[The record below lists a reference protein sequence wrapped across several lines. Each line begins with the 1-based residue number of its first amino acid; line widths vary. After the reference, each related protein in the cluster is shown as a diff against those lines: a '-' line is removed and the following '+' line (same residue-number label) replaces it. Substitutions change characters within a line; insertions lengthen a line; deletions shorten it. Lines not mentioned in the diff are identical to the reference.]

1 MAKKNDVDQYL
12 VQAYQSPYNNELYP
26 FDKKEEFE
34 KHLRQEARLARE
46 RDEARTA
53 TDARKNLWKALRE
66 SAQSMEDVT
75 RLLSELPPELATYY
89 RKRAFFKSAGDAGWT
104 ITLRNTPKLGMQSIS
119 HESPLSEGTN
129 WCSKDKQRP
138 GNLVGLSGDAN
149 ENLNYLFSEAKR
161 ESGLQT
167 CNGRYTLFADDWPFV
182 AKQVLLAT
190 FDKTFQFPEKYERS
204 NGKFTE
210 EIRSDHTRFW
220 GDVDRYSRAYTGMP
234 YSELQGMRDSLGL
247 SKEDLVTMMASYAL
261 NKHSVGHHEAIVL
274 PENMGA
280 DCMQSPA

>member
-1 MAKKNDVDQYL
+1 MAKKNDVDQHL

-46 RDEARTA
+46 RAVVQEA
-53 TDARKNLWKALRE
+53 TDSRKQLWTHLRE
-66 SAQSMEDVT
+66 SAQSMDDVT
-75 RLLSELPPELATYY
+75 RLLSELPAELAMHY
-89 RKRAFFKSAGDAGWT
+89 RKVAFFKSAGDRGWT
-104 ITLRNTPKLGMQSIS
+104 LTTRTTPKLGMQSIS
-119 HESPLSEGTN
+119 HESSLGEATN
-129 WCSKDKQRP
+129 WCGKDKTRP
-138 GNLVGLSGDAN
+138 SNLVGLSGDAN
-149 ENLNYLFSEAKR
+149 ENLNALFSEAKR

-190 FDKTFQFPEKYERS
+190 FDKTFQFPEKYERV

-210 EIRSDHTRFW
+210 EIRTDHVRFW
-220 GDVDRYSRAYTGMP
+220 SDVERYSRAYTGMP

-261 NKHSVGHHEAIVL
+261 NKSSRPLNEAIVL
-274 PENMGA
+274 PENIGA
-280 DCMQSPA
+280 DCMQSPV